1 MRFIL
6 ILITTFL
13 INSGCDTYSEH
24 SIYLREMEE
33 NDSLII
39 LKQVHYGKGFITTN
53 INDEVYLN
61 NETFVKIDTVSLDR
75 LSKSSEFCPDCRYG
89 STAKRSAIRIMLEIS
104 SISATSTSNSPSF
117 DPRAFASFQIPTDI
131 PTLVAVRATPIKR
144 LGMKGISNK

>member
-61 NETFVKIDTVSLDR
+61 NETFVKIDTVETGKTL
-75 LSKSSEFCPDCRYG
+75 
-89 STAKRSAIRIMLEIS
+89 MVEIS
-104 SISATSTSNSPSF
+104 TKDEILFNIKTISDSLYETDWLKINVTNKKYSGSF
-117 DPRAFASFQIPTDI
+117 VVD
-131 PTLVAVRATPIKR
+131 
-144 LGMKGISNK
+144 